1 MSTLSITRDA
11 LRTRITRVF
20 PEQIR
25 AAVAPLTEEQIW
37 WRPNDASNSIGN
49 IVIHLT
55 GSLNH
60 YLNRNIGGIAYE
72 RDRAAEFAERR
83 HIPRDEL
90 LAAFDDMVAKADHT
104 FEALTDERLEEPSP
118 EPKMHA
124 IVLEDLINVA
134 AHLANHTGQI
144 VWIAKMFEPSNVNE
158 SWIRA
163 HKSQGA
169 WRV

>member
-37 WRPNDASNSIGN
+37 WRPNEASNSIGN

-83 HIPRDEL
+83 HIPKDEL
-90 LAAFDDMVAKADHT
+90 LAAFDDMVAKADRT

-144 VWIAKMFEPSNVNE
+144 VWIAKMFEPSSVNE

-163 HKSQGA
+163 HRSQGA